1 MNPCNSAQR
10 ILRLCAC
17 ACLLLLSAVPSVT
30 STAPGGGVEDPGE
43 APDDVRRIAAMAKDC
58 AARMRRIAEI
68 TEARADRLLQKDGIR
83 DTLWLEVL
91 FKQVCLKQDLLRNE
105 EVALQSSTRRLVLL
119 WSDEY
124 SGQVLSDEEVMKRFH
139 EGDVEGSNTNAGAT
153 SVSP

>member
-1 MNPCNSAQR
+1 
-10 ILRLCAC
+10 
-17 ACLLLLSAVPSVT
+17 
-30 STAPGGGVEDPGE
+30 
-43 APDDVRRIAAMAKDC
+43 MAKDC